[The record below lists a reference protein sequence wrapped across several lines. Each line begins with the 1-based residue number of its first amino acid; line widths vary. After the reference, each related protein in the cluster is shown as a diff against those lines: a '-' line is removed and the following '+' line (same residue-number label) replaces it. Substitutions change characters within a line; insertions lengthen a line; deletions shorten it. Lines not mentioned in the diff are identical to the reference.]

1 MPVLELYLLCLL
13 GLGLA
18 LAAWS
23 LLGGRRRGVLITT
36 LIFLSGSALLAAAH
50 RAEMLIY
57 LGLAAGGFIT
67 AVLWEGPRG
76 IPEER

>member
-1 MPVLELYLLCLL
+1 MPILELYLLCLL
-13 GLGLA
+13 ALGLA

-23 LLGGRRRGVLITT
+23 LLGGRHGGLLITT
-36 LIFLSGSALLAAAH
+36 LVFLSGSTLLAAAH
-50 RAEMLIY
+50 RAEMLVY
-57 LGLAAGGFIT
+57 LGLAAGGFIA